1 MDDRFAPR
9 RQEMLDAAVCGPEL
23 TEGTLERLLDFLKP
37 YVESMAEPEQRTHT
51 REYVQGLFSKLERKT
66 GEAIA
71 YMQNQDR
78 QGLQQ

>member
-9 RQEMLDAAVCGPEL
+9 RQEML
-23 TEGTLERLLDFLKP
+23 ERLGDFLEP
-37 YVESMAEPEQRTHT
+37 YVESMTEPEQRTHT
-51 REYVQGLFSKLERKT
+51 HEYVQGLFSKLERKT